1 MTLGA
6 ATVTAAAETVQ
17 NPVEWIVL
25 FFLATLEYVD
35 IRCVL
40 SCLLTFTYGP
50 TDEPTDEPTDTVITN
65 ICLKMRSLYAC
76 LAGTSSIFTLQV

>member
-6 ATVTAAAETVQ
+6 ATFTSAPVTVQ
-17 NPVEWIVL
+17 NPFEWIVL
-25 FFLATLEYVD
+25 FFLATLEYVV

-50 TDEPTDEPTDTVITN
+50 TDEPTDTVITN
-65 ICLKMRSLYAC
+65 ICLKMRALYAC